1 MKAIVLE
8 SFGGPEKM
16 SYQDVNKPRITDDQL
31 LIKVHA
37 TSVNRPDIVQRQ
49 GNYPAPKGE
58 SDILGLEVAG
68 VVDQIGISV
77 SGWKKGG
84 DRVMAL
90 VGGGGYA
97 EYTAAYPAHAMA
109 MPDALRDEHA
119 ACICETYIT
128 AYLNIFLLGKL
139 VGSESVLL
147 HGGGG
152 GVNTAAI
159 QLCRQLVPET
169 KIFVTASSG
178 KLGRVSELGAHH
190 VINYQSQ
197 SFVEEI
203 RKATKGLGVNVI
215 LDHIGA
221 LYLQDNM
228 NSLSI
233 GGRMLLIGVTSGIKA
248 ELNLARMMVK
258 RQQII
263 GSVLRSRSAKEK
275 SDIIRSFSDHVLP
288 LFQDRRIVPLISK
301 VFCLSQAADA
311 HQMMESGQHFG
322 KIVLSVRN

>member
-77 SGWKKGG
+77 SGWKKG

-128 AYLNIFLLGKL
+128 AYLNIFLLGSWL
-139 VGSESVLL
+139 VANLCCCMVEGEASIQLQSNFVVSSSRRQRFLLL
-147 HGGGG
+147 HPL
-152 GVNTAAI
+152 A
-159 QLCRQLVPET
+159 
-169 KIFVTASSG
+169 
-178 KLGRVSELGAHH
+178 
-190 VINYQSQ
+190 
-197 SFVEEI
+197 
-203 RKATKGLGVNVI
+203 
-215 LDHIGA
+215 
-221 LYLQDNM
+221 
-228 NSLSI
+228 
-233 GGRMLLIGVTSGIKA
+233 
-248 ELNLARMMVK
+248 NLA
-258 RQQII
+258 
-263 GSVLRSRSAKEK
+263 A
-275 SDIIRSFSDHVLP
+275 
-288 LFQDRRIVPLISK
+288 
-301 VFCLSQAADA
+301 
-311 HQMMESGQHFG
+311 
-322 KIVLSVRN
+322 